1 MKKSFQKLSTL
12 FLAAAA
18 MFSPSTTQVKASNE
32 VQQSHQKQRE
42 LQQQQIRTANEYVRH
57 MVGGVPVM
65 TVGTGGIP
73 PEIYGR
79 FYVKRGTHK
88 RTNARKRK

>member
-1 MKKSFQKLSTL
+1 MKKSLQKLSTL

-18 MFSPSTTQVKASNE
+18 MFSPSTSQVKASNDAHQT
-32 VQQSHQKQRE
+32 QQKHRE
-42 LQQQQIRTANEYVRH
+42 MQQQYISAGNEYVRH
-57 MVGGVPVM
+57 MIGGAPVM

-79 FYVKRGTHK
+79 FYVKHGTHK
-88 RTNARKRK
+88 RTNKRK